1 MDKNISSFI
10 YAFVQGKNEEAYIH
24 TERERYRDGGRNIKL
39 KKLKFQLIPTG
50 NAFLPLEL
58 ASG

>member
-1 MDKNISSFI
+1 MHSYRVKI
-10 YAFVQGKNEEAYIH
+10 KRHTYIQ
-24 TERERYRDGGRNIKL
+24 RERYRDGGRNIKL

>member
-24 TERERYRDGGRNIKL
+24 TEREIQRWRKKYKIK
-39 KKLKFQLIPTG
+39 KTKIST
-50 NAFLPLEL
+50 N
-58 ASG
+58 SY